1 MKAQKPQTNSESNAE
16 NNLKKVS
23 KEKVEKEEKV
33 ETKSAKDWG
42 RASNDPRNKS

>member
-1 MKAQKPQTNSESNAE
+1 VKAKKLQTISESNTE

-23 KEKVEKEEKV
+23 EEKVEKEEKV

>member
-1 MKAQKPQTNSESNAE
+1 VKAKKSQTISESNTE

-23 KEKVEKEEKV
+23 EEKVEKEEKV